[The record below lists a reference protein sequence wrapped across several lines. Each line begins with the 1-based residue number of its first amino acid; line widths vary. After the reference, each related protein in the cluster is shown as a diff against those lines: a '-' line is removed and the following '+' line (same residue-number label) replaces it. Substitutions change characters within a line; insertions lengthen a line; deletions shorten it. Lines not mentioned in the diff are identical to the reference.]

1 MEDTKSMK
9 KYLKSLCAGLTISTA
24 LVLVG
29 NQVTYAEETNTTTQ
43 ASPAATSE
51 SSTTTAPTMST
62 TTTTTVTPTAPV
74 TGTQSLPSAISTP
87 YSTSVSTASSA
98 LTAVDNIVDIG
109 GYVNVE
115 GLPATLSEDGTG
127 VTYSFT
133 VSYQRLHSSDE
144 GQTVSDLLIR
154 VPNIDNADVKFTLVG
169 TRDAIGN
176 PVDVNVPMSIVD
188 YNDAIENYTGDDEY
202 GIPTAEGLANGK
214 KAYVLSGNDYLQ
226 DDGKVKSYNIYTT
239 QNHSQSVLV
248 QVTIPMDQAKNI
260 KYLPLDARAEWKA
273 SDGASTVRGYES
285 GCQSLEEYSNHTVTM
300 NGDPENVGGLSD
312 VSLITDEYVYSLSN
326 PSSITDDY
334 VKDGHLIKSV
344 SNPNTYITP
353 NNGDWRTIPN
363 DININSTTFFNYID
377 TFTLRWN
384 PTVTYYA
391 PVSEDMA
398 DQDVSMVQFGDVVVD
413 YVVQGT
419 STQLQPSYMDTTL
432 RPLFNADGSLGMYDA
447 AENTSELPQTITYNG
462 DVYNLVGPSAT
473 SLVSGLLLEGTT
485 HVVYEYVLAA
495 VPAPTPSTPSTPAT
509 PAAPTQSTQ
518 TPKTADTTNLSGY
531 VAAFLAAF
539 VGFSLTA
546 VNRYK
551 SNQIF

>member
-1 MEDTKSMK
+1 MK

>member
-1 MEDTKSMK
+1 MLRITKMEDTKSMK
-9 KYLKSLCAGLTISTA
+9 KYLKSLRLGLTISTA

-51 SSTTTAPTMST
+51 STTTTAP
-62 TTTTTVTPTAPV
+62 TTTTVTPTAPV

-133 VSYQRLHSSDE
+133 VAYQRLHSSDE
-144 GQTVSDLLIR
+144 GQTVSDVLIR
-154 VPNIDNADVKFTLVG
+154 IPNIDNAVVKFTLIG
-169 TRDAIGN
+169 TRDASGN

-214 KAYVLSGNDYLQ
+214 KAYVISGNDYLQ
-226 DDGKVKSYNIYTT
+226 DSGKVKSYNLYTT
-239 QNHSQSVLV
+239 QNHSQAVLV
-248 QVTIPMDQAKNI
+248 EVTIPMDQAKNI

-273 SDGASTVRGYES
+273 SDGSSTIRGFES

-300 NGDPENVGGLSD
+300 SGDLENVGGLSD
-312 VSLITDEYVYSLSN
+312 VSLITDEYVN
-326 PSSITDDY
+326 N
-334 VKDGHLIKSV
+334 GHLIKSV

-353 NNGDWRTIPN
+353 NNGDWKNIPN
-363 DININSTTFFNYID
+363 DTNIDENTFFAYAKI
-377 TFTLRWN
+377 FTLRAN
-384 PTVTYYA
+384 SAVTYYA
-391 PVSEDMA
+391 PISEDMA
-398 DQDVSMVQFGDVVVD
+398 DQDVSQLQLGSVVVD
-413 YVVQGT
+413 YVIAGEGT
-419 STQLQPSYMDTTL
+419 SIKATYIDTIL
-432 RPLFNADGSLGMYDA
+432 RPLYNADGSLA
-447 AENTSELPQTITYNG
+447 AYNTAEDGNEAPQSITYDG
-462 DVYNLVGPSAT
+462 KEYTLVGTSAISAPAT
-473 SLVSGLLLEGTT
+473 GALAEGATR
-485 HVVYEYVLAA
+485 VVYEYALAA
-495 VPAPTPSTPSTPAT
+495 TPTPASTPSTPA
-509 PAAPTQSTQ
+509 AS
-518 TPKTADTTNLSGY
+518 TPKTADTTNLAGY
-531 VAAFLAAF
+531 VAALLAAF
-539 VGFSLTA
+539 VAFSVTA

>member
-1 MEDTKSMK
+1 MLRITKMEDTKSMK
-9 KYLKSLCAGLTISTA
+9 KYLKSLRLGLTISTA

-51 SSTTTAPTMST
+51 STTTTAP
-62 TTTTTVTPTAPV
+62 TTTTVTPTAPV

-133 VSYQRLHSSDE
+133 VAYQRLHSSDE

-154 VPNIDNADVKFTLVG
+154 IPNIDNADVKFTLIG
-169 TRDAIGN
+169 TRDASGN

-239 QNHSQSVLV
+239 QNHSQAVLV

-273 SDGASTVRGYES
+273 SDGTSTVRGYAS

-363 DININSTTFFNYID
+363 DTNINASTFFNYVD
-377 TFTLRWN
+377 TFTLRRSS
-384 PTVTYYA
+384 PVTTYYA

-413 YVVQGT
+413 YVIQGT
-419 STQLQPSYMDTTL
+419 STQLQPSYVDTTL

-485 HVVYEYVLAA
+485 HVVYEYVLAP
-495 VPAPTPSTPSTPAT
+495 VPTPTP
-509 PAAPTQSTQ
+509 STQ

-531 VAAFLAAF
+531 VAAILAAF
-539 VGFSLTA
+539 IGFTITA

>member
-1 MEDTKSMK
+1 MLRITKTEDTKSMK
-9 KYLKSLCAGLTISTA
+9 KYLKSLRLGLTISTA

-29 NQVTYAEETNTTTQ
+29 NQVAYAEETNTATTQ

-51 SSTTTAPTMST
+51 STTTTAPTT
-62 TTTTTVTPTAPV
+62 PTATPTAPV

-87 YSTSVSTASSA
+87 SSTSVSTASSGIA
-98 LTAVDNIVDIG
+98 AVDNIVDIG

-133 VSYQRLHSSDE
+133 VAYQRLHTSDE
-144 GQTVSDLLIR
+144 GQTVSDVLIR
-154 VPNIDNADVKFTLVG
+154 IPNIDNAVVKFTLIG
-169 TRDAIGN
+169 TRDASGN

-188 YNDAIENYTGDDEY
+188 YYEADYSGGDDY
-202 GIPTAEGLANGK
+202 GIPTAEELAAGK
-214 KAYVLSGNDYLQ
+214 KAYTLSGNDYLQ
-226 DDGKVKSYNIYTT
+226 DAEIVKSYNLYTT
-239 QNHSQSVLV
+239 QNNSQAVLV

-273 SDGASTVRGYES
+273 SDGTSTVRGYES
-285 GCQSLEEYSNHTVTM
+285 GCQSLEEYINHTVTM
-300 NGDPENVGGLSD
+300 NGGPENVGGLSD
-312 VSLITDEYVYSLSN
+312 VSLITDEYVN
-326 PSSITDDY
+326 
-334 VKDGHLIKSV
+334 DGHLIKSV
-344 SNPNTYITP
+344 ANPNTYITP

-363 DININSTTFFNYID
+363 DTNINASTFFNYVD
-377 TFTLRWN
+377 TFTLRRSS
-384 PTVTYYA
+384 PVTTYYA

-413 YVVQGT
+413 YVIQGT
-419 STQLQPSYMDTTL
+419 STQLQPSYVDTTL
-432 RPLFNADGSLGMYDA
+432 RPLFNADGSLGMYDT

-462 DVYNLVGPSAT
+462 DVYNLVGPSET

-485 HVVYEYVLAA
+485 HVVYEYVLAP
-495 VPAPTPSTPSTPAT
+495 VPTPTP
-509 PAAPTQSTQ
+509 STQ

-531 VAAFLAAF
+531 VAALLAAF
-539 VGFSLTA
+539 VGFAITA

>member
-1 MEDTKSMK
+1 MLRITKTEDTKSMK
-9 KYLKSLCAGLTISTA
+9 KYLKSLRLGLTISTA

-29 NQVTYAEETNTTTQ
+29 NQVAYAEETNTATTQ

-51 SSTTTAPTMST
+51 STTTTAPTT
-62 TTTTTVTPTAPV
+62 PTATPTAPV

-87 YSTSVSTASSA
+87 SSTSVSTASSGIA
-98 LTAVDNIVDIG
+98 AVDNIVDIG

-133 VSYQRLHSSDE
+133 VAYQRLHTSDE
-144 GQTVSDLLIR
+144 GQTVSDVLIR
-154 VPNIDNADVKFTLVG
+154 IPNIDNAVVKFTLIG
-169 TRDAIGN
+169 TRDASGN

-188 YNDAIENYTGDDEY
+188 YYEADYSGGDDY
-202 GIPTAEGLANGK
+202 GIPTAEELAAGK
-214 KAYVLSGNDYLQ
+214 KAYTLSGNDYLQ
-226 DDGKVKSYNIYTT
+226 DAEIVKSYNLYTT
-239 QNHSQSVLV
+239 QNNSQAVLV

-260 KYLPLDARAEWKA
+260 KYLPLDARAKWKA
-273 SDGASTVRGYES
+273 SDGTSTVRGYES
-285 GCQSLEEYSNHTVTM
+285 GCQSLEEYINHTVTM
-300 NGDPENVGGLSD
+300 NGGPENVGGLSD
-312 VSLITDEYVYSLSN
+312 VSLITDEYVN
-326 PSSITDDY
+326 
-334 VKDGHLIKSV
+334 DGHLIKSV

-363 DININSTTFFNYID
+363 DTDINASTFFNYVDI
-377 TFTLRWN
+377 FTLRRSS
-384 PTVTYYA
+384 PATTYYA

-413 YVVQGT
+413 YVIQGT
-419 STQLQPSYMDTTL
+419 STQLQPSYVDTTL
-432 RPLFNADGSLGMYDA
+432 RPLFNADGSLGMYDT

-462 DVYNLVGPSAT
+462 DVYNLVGPSET

-485 HVVYEYVLAA
+485 HVVYEYVLAP
-495 VPAPTPSTPSTPAT
+495 VPTP
-509 PAAPTQSTQ
+509 

-531 VAAFLAAF
+531 VAAILAAF
-539 VGFSLTA
+539 IGFTITA

>member
-1 MEDTKSMK
+1 MLRITKTEDTKSMK
-9 KYLKSLCAGLTISTA
+9 KYLKSLRLGLTISTA

-29 NQVTYAEETNTTTQ
+29 NQVAYAEETNTATTQ

-51 SSTTTAPTMST
+51 STTTTAP
-62 TTTTTVTPTAPV
+62 TTTTVTPTAPV
-74 TGTQSLPSAISTP
+74 TGTQSLPSAISTS
-87 YSTSVSTASSA
+87 YSTSVSPTSSA

-133 VSYQRLHSSDE
+133 VAYQRLHSSDE
-144 GQTVSDLLIR
+144 GQTVSDVLIR
-154 VPNIDNADVKFTLVG
+154 IPNIDNADVKFTLIG
-169 TRDAIGN
+169 TRDASGN

-188 YNDAIENYTGDDEY
+188 YYEADYSGGDDY
-202 GIPTAEGLANGK
+202 GIPTAEELAAGK
-214 KAYVLSGNDYLQ
+214 KAYTLSGNDYLQ
-226 DDGKVKSYNIYTT
+226 DAEIVKSYNLYTT
-239 QNHSQSVLV
+239 QNNSQAVLV

-273 SDGASTVRGYES
+273 SDGTSTVRGYES
-285 GCQSLEEYSNHTVTM
+285 GCQSLEEYVNHTVTM
-300 NGDPENVGGLSD
+300 SGDPENVGGLSN
-312 VSLITDEYVYSLSN
+312 VSLITDEYVN
-326 PSSITDDY
+326 
-334 VKDGHLIKSV
+334 DGHLIKSV
-344 SNPNTYITP
+344 ANPNTYITP

-363 DININSTTFFNYID
+363 DTNINASTFFNYVD
-377 TFTLRWN
+377 TFTLRRSSSA
-384 PTVTYYA
+384 TTYYA

-413 YVVQGT
+413 YVIQGT
-419 STQLQPSYMDTTL
+419 STQLQPSYVDTTL

-485 HVVYEYVLAA
+485 HVVYEYVLAP
-495 VPAPTPSTPSTPAT
+495 VPTPTP
-509 PAAPTQSTQ
+509 STQ
-518 TPKTADTTNLSGY
+518 TPKTEDTTNLSGY
-531 VAAFLAAF
+531 VAAILAAF
-539 VGFSLTA
+539 IGFTITA

>member
-1 MEDTKSMK
+1 MLRMTKMEDTKSMK
-9 KYLKSLCAGLTISTA
+9 KYLKSLRLWLTLSTA

-51 SSTTTAPTMST
+51 STTTTAP
-62 TTTTTVTPTAPV
+62 TTTTVTPTAPV

-133 VSYQRLHSSDE
+133 VAYQRLHTSDE
-144 GQTVSDLLIR
+144 GQTVSDVLIR
-154 VPNIDNADVKFTLVG
+154 IPNIENADVKFTLIG
-169 TRDAIGN
+169 TRDASGN

-202 GIPTAEGLANGK
+202 GIPTAEGLVNGK

-226 DDGKVKSYNIYTT
+226 DAEIVKSYNLYTT
-239 QNHSQSVLV
+239 QNNSQAVLV

-273 SDGASTVRGYES
+273 SDGTSTVRGYES
-285 GCQSLEEYSNHTVTM
+285 GCQPLEEYVNHTVTM
-300 NGDPENVGGLSD
+300 SGDPENVGGLSN
-312 VSLITDEYVYSLSN
+312 VSLITDEYVN
-326 PSSITDDY
+326 
-334 VKDGHLIKSV
+334 DGHLIKSV

-363 DININSTTFFNYID
+363 DTNINASTFFNYVD
-377 TFTLRWN
+377 TFTLRRSS
-384 PTVTYYA
+384 PVTTYYA

-413 YVVQGT
+413 YVIQGT
-419 STQLQPSYMDTTL
+419 STQLQPSYVDTTL

-447 AENTSELPQTITYNG
+447 AENTTELPQTITYNG
-462 DVYNLVGPSAT
+462 QVYNLIGPSAT

-485 HVVYEYVLAA
+485 HVVYEYVLAP
-495 VPAPTPSTPSTPAT
+495 VPPLTPSTP
-509 PAAPTQSTQ
+509 

-531 VAAFLAAF
+531 VAALLAAF
-539 VGFSLTA
+539 VGFAITA